1 MSLTGSD
8 SDSFL
13 DILNDS
19 LEESDIGSASDSD
32 YVEKSDPNS
41 PSTPFKNIVVQE
53 QMSFLNSEYKGP
65 FSRSQQ
71 MNVSCYRL
79 LCELTRRGSS
89 GPDATTNGQI
99 THATIQGLNTDGQV

>member
-41 PSTPFKNIVVQE
+41 PSTPFKNIV
-53 QMSFLNSEYKGP
+53 
-65 FSRSQQ
+65 
-71 MNVSCYRL
+71 YRL
-79 LCELTRRGSS
+79 CCCKS
-89 GPDATTNGQI
+89 GRKGC
-99 THATIQGLNTDGQV
+99 H